1 MLVAYHIYRGPGGEL
16 PEVPGL
22 LPRSEFGLEI
32 LVTLAFEVVIVG
44 LSMDKT
50 IGQLGFFWN
59 LSLGKSQVD
68 SLLNRLARDWEP
80 EFDALCELL
89 AVSAVV
95 HADETSWSIN
105 SVWALLSE
113 KARVLVFGCHKDAA
127 TLEAL
132 LPKDVFAG
140 VLVSDDAALTLMD
153 CPMIART
160 AISCPSHDPG
170 RRVPGNFL
178 ITGAVLSRL
187 IVALVVAVLPALS
200 TAVPEVT

>member
-16 PEVPGL
+16 PDVPGL
-22 LPRSEFGLEI
+22 LPRCEFGLEI

-68 SLLNRLARDWEP
+68 SLLSRLARDWEP

-95 HADETSWSIN
+95 HGA
-105 SVWALLSE
+105 AHP
-113 KARVLVFGCHKDAA
+113 ARQAVQRCRAGGKDR
-127 TLEAL
+127 
-132 LPKDVFAG
+132 
-140 VLVSDDAALTLMD
+140 
-153 CPMIART
+153 RT
-160 AISCPSHDPG
+160 GQH
-170 RRVPGNFL
+170 
-178 ITGAVLSRL
+178 AV
-187 IVALVVAVLPALS
+187 
-200 TAVPEVT
+200 